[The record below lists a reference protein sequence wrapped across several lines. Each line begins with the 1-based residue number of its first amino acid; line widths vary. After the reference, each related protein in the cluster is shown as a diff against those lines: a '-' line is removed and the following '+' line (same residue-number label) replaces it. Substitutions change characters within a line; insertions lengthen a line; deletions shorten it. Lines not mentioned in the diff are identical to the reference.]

1 MCFSP
6 FLHWVPPFTLLTPGN
21 FLWTFFCHC
30 RSSTFFYYSSYQSVL
45 WLIINSLN
53 IGQKS
58 AKTWGWI
65 ADFIFIHD
73 AIVVPVVGKRSEY
86 STDYNVYSIP
96 VFLLSPLS
104 PFAYVRAKSLQL
116 CPTLWDLL
124 DYPARLLCPWDSPGK
139 NTGVGCCALLQGIFL
154 SQGLKLNLLCLQHWQ
169 VDSFPPVATLM
180 LIPYWKS
187 FSAF

>member
-73 AIVVPVVGKRSEY
+73 AIVVPVVGKQSEY

-104 PFAYVRAKSLQL
+104 PFAYVRAKSLQSCPAL
-116 CPTLWDLL
+116 CDPMD
-124 DYPARLLCPWDSPGK
+124 CSSPGSFVH
-139 NTGVGCCALLQGIFL
+139 GILQARILEWAMPSSRGS
-154 SQGLKLNLLCLQHWQ
+154 SQPKGWTVVSHIAGGFFTIW
-169 VDSFPPVATLM
+169 ATREAH
-180 LIPYWKS
+180 K
-187 FSAF
+187 AD